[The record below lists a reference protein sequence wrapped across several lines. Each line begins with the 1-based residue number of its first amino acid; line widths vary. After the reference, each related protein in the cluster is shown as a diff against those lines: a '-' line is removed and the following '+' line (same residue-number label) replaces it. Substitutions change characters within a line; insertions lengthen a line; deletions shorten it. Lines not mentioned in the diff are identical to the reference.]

1 MGSEL
6 LHLLAHG
13 EVKILSAFSLGH
25 TVFFQDNVQCYILSL
40 KRDNICCLIPEQRCS
55 DLAVT
60 GLEAALSLV
69 ATDKFDRDCESEP

>member
-40 KRDNICCLIPEQRCS
+40 KRDNIRCLIPE
-55 DLAVT
+55 
-60 GLEAALSLV
+60 
-69 ATDKFDRDCESEP
+69 